1 MKMTCM
7 INYVSKH
14 KHSMISLIFSVL
26 TSGRKIWA
34 KSKLWTI
41 KTINSNKNKNKN
53 NNNNNNNDKEIWVNI
68 LCKKIKG
75 KG

>member
-26 TSGRKIWA
+26 TSARKI
-34 KSKLWTI
+34 SVKLMI
-41 KTINSNKNKNKN
+41 KTINK
-53 NNNNNNNDKEIWVNI
+53 DQEAWINI
-68 LCKKIKG
+68 LWRKIKG
-75 KG
+75 TGVIYN